1 MAVYLLHSDVI
12 LARGGTRGVNHYL
25 GHAPDADTGL
35 QNRVWEHVNGATN
48 AAKICNEFRR
58 RGATLQLV
66 YIEPDADVQ
75 RERQLKNIGHFSE
88 RLCPI
93 CRLIEP
99 VLDAIEG
106 TNEWP
111 TK

>member
-1 MAVYLLHSDVI
+1 MAVYLLHSTVS

-25 GHAPDADTGL
+25 GHAGDGDNELAE
-35 QNRVWEHVNGATN
+35 RVYTHRYGGSN
-48 AAKICNEFRR
+48 AAKICDEFRR
-58 RGATLQLV
+58 LGAELQLV
-66 YIEPDADVQ
+66 YCEPGADHN
-75 RERQLKNIGHFSE
+75 RERQLKREGHFAQ

-106 TNEWP
+106 ASA
-111 TK
+111 

>member
-1 MAVYLLHSDVI
+1 MAVYLLHSDVS

-25 GHAPDADTGL
+25 GHAPDGGARL
-35 QNRVWEHVNGATN
+35 QNRILEHVNGAAN

-66 YIEPDADVQ
+66 YVEPDADIA

-99 VLDAIEG
+99 LLRAIEG
-106 TNEWP
+106 TNE
-111 TK
+111 

>member
-12 LARGGTRGVNHYL
+12 LVRGGTRGVNHYL
-25 GHAPDADTGL
+25 GHAPNAGDGL
-35 QNRVWEHVNGATN
+35 VKRILEHVNGDPN

-66 YIEPDADVQ
+66 YVEPEADKA

-99 VLDAIEG
+99 VLNAIEG
-106 TNEWP
+106 TNA
-111 TK
+111 